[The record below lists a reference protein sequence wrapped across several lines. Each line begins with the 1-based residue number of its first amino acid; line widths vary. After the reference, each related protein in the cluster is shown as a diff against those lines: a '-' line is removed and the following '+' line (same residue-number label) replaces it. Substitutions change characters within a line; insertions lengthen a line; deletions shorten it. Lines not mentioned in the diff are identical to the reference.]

1 MMSIYVRWMDAA
13 AVTRQSRELYIRV
26 SRNYHLA
33 WSPSFIISL
42 SPRPL
47 FDSPSFCRPAV
58 FSRVC
63 FFFPS
68 PDEEGGVCRK
78 RGVGCSLLYGGKKKK
93 KKKRKKKK
101 RSAEKRRAGPRWL
114 SESFFKMSAS
124 ASRGEVGGM
133 VGGGWL
139 EGVDTDE
146 RGGCYGGRG
155 SGWSTPVAKGGKM
168 AAHGKSMEASH
179 CRRPRFHNPQTHP
192 PVPLPHRPTSL
203 CNPPHFR
210 ASRKR
215 PHPGRR
221 VFPHLRIILHRWP
234 TLQEKVEKN
243 SLSFALL
250 FFSFFLFPRRKK
262 KLDFSAGHDRVLRE
276 IFFFS
281 SWINWNYWLD
291 GCIWRKFIRRE
302 EFASSLFLCVE
313 IFFLRSK
320 HTYTFEGI
328 SFVRRNSRVYR

>member
-1 MMSIYVRWMDAA
+1 MSNLYFTSRAITLAAVSAPRAELCIFPRRNCRTIEEDYVRYRPRLKLGA
-13 AVTRQSRELYIRV
+13 RQRE
-26 SRNYHLA
+26 
-33 WSPSFIISL
+33 
-42 SPRPL
+42 
-47 FDSPSFCRPAV
+47 
-58 FSRVC
+58 
-63 FFFPS
+63 
-68 PDEEGGVCRK
+68 
-78 RGVGCSLLYGGKKKK
+78 
-93 KKKRKKKK
+93 
-101 RSAEKRRAGPRWL
+101 
-114 SESFFKMSAS
+114 
-124 ASRGEVGGM
+124 
-133 VGGGWL
+133 
-139 EGVDTDE
+139 
-146 RGGCYGGRG
+146 GRG

-291 GCIWRKFIRRE
+291 GCVWRKFIRRE
-302 EFASSLFLCVE
+302 EFTFSLRGDFFPVVETYIYIWRNFIREKEFTSVPLVRSFSSLFYRAEYYVRPIDWPSSYRNSESRESTYVCTC
-313 IFFLRSK
+313 FFFSPVSLRSTASIRSYSSRRIDELQFRLV
-320 HTYTFEGI
+320 HGLDYI
-328 SFVRRNSRVYR
+328 NVRS